1 MTVEPAIRRCVIYT
15 RKSTAI
21 GLEQDFNS
29 LDAQREA
36 CEAFIKSQAHQGW
49 TLADTF
55 EDGGFTGAS
64 MERPGFRT
72 LLKSVEKG
80 RVDVVVVYKVD
91 RLSRSLFD
99 FVKVMEQFNAREV
112 AFVSVTQNFS
122 TADAMGRLTLNM
134 LMSFA
139 EFERAMIIERTRD
152 KIAAA
157 RRKGKWT
164 GGNVPFG
171 YDVRSKRLVVNEAE
185 ATIVRELFWKY
196 LIGTSALKLAADM
209 NGLKQ
214 DPSRLVRPS
223 RHPWAQ
229 ARILGM
235 LRNRIYLG
243 EVHSHGTYYPGEH
256 AALVDREVFEAV
268 QSLLARQNRR
278 DKAPYIQM
286 SRASKE
292 YLLRGLLRCAHCGH
306 LMTTASVR
314 RGHESHRYYRCLTR
328 NTRGKDACPTRQ
340 IPAEGLESFVVDQVR
355 SALKGGTLTQAQAD
369 ARLVLAEHRLI
380 STREVLASLLEE
392 RNASQAPSL
401 RVTDLRR
408 EAEDLLSEAAEWRWL
423 SQLLGRFDDL
433 WEGLNP
439 DNRHKLL
446 GLVVRE
452 VKIDELANR
461 LQVRF
466 VDLEAC
472 G

>member
-1 MTVEPAIRRCVIYT
+1 MSPEIALRRCAIYT

-49 TLADTF
+49 VLVETF

-64 MERPGFRT
+64 MERPGFQA
-72 LLKSVEKG
+72 LLRSVDK
-80 RVDVVVVYKVD
+80 RRIDVVVVYKVD

-99 FVKVMEQFNAREV
+99 FVKVMERFNAQDV

-122 TADAMGRLTLNM
+122 TADAIGRLTLNM

-171 YDVRSKRLVVNEAE
+171 YDVRSKRLVINEAE
-185 ATIVRELFWKY
+185 AAIVREMFWKY
-196 LIGTSALKLAADM
+196 LTGTSALLLATDM

-214 DPSRLVRPS
+214 DPSGLIRRN

-235 LRNRIYLG
+235 LKSRVYLG

-256 AALVDREVFEAV
+256 SALIDREVFEAV
-268 QSLLARQNRR
+268 QSMLATQNRR
-278 DKAPYIQM
+278 DRAPYTQM

-292 YLLRGLLRCAHCGH
+292 YLLRGILRCGHCGR

-314 RGHESHRYYRCLTR
+314 RGMEAHRYYRCLTR

-340 IPAEGLESFVVDQVR
+340 IPAGGLESFVVDQVR
-355 SALKGGTLTQAQAD
+355 SALKEGTLTQAQAE
-369 ARLVLAEHRLI
+369 ARLGVAEQQLNSRCDLLAQLRAEKEDGQRP
-380 STREVLASLLEE
+380 ASLLTELE
-392 RNASQAPSL
+392 R
-401 RVTDLRR
+401 
-408 EAEDLLSEAAEWRWL
+408 EIEDLETEAAEWRWL
-423 SQLLGRFDDL
+423 GRLLEKFEDL
-433 WEGLNP
+433 WEGLNQE
-439 DNRHKLL
+439 NQHRLL
-446 GLVVRE
+446 GLVVKE
-452 VKIDELANR
+452 IKVEELTDR
-461 LQVRF
+461 LQISF